1 MLAASVEESTL
12 FLIYLDYGNC
22 EESEEISEVVS
33 ENFIKYENYTK
44 SLKRFLGGPF
54 STPLKTHHPV
64 HVSEHVVN
72 TEYMF
77 SVLNSSTI
85 KFNCSKE
92 YGEI

>member
-1 MLAASVEESTL
+1 MLVWVLAASVEESTL

-64 HVSEHVVN
+64 HCIRTRCEHRIH
-72 TEYMF
+72 
-77 SVLNSSTI
+77 VLCP
-85 KFNCSKE
+85 K
-92 YGEI
+92 